1 MFFLKKKFFEYSKK
15 EKIIFIFLS
24 LFVIVF
30 FSCLIYI
37 LIPIKSKD
45 LVKVSEFSGVILDR
59 NDIVLRNVFSEN
71 DVITSEFVNSKEISE
86 NMKKAIISVEDKRF
100 YSHFG
105 IDFKSLAR
113 AFLLNLKEMKIVA
126 GGSTITQQLSK
137 LILKNEK
144 RTFWAKI
151 CETLLALRM
160 ELYLTKDEILSLYL
174 NRVSY
179 GTYLQ
184 GIGEASECYF
194 GKKPSE
200 LSIAQSAFLASIPL
214 LPSYYDPYRNIE
226 SVFERKNLILSLM
239 KEQKLISES
248 EFKNALDEKIVVQ
261 SPNFQFEAPHFCDY
275 LISEYKKNKKTVHGK
290 IRTTLD
296 LKLQHE
302 VENILKSSVFSL
314 NKNNVTNGAVLVI
327 DNKTGD
333 ILSMVGSVDFFEK
346 DGQVNGCLATRQA
359 GSTLK
364 PFVYALGLESGLMAS
379 DIIPDI
385 KITVN
390 DQNGSFAPLN
400 YDRKYHGPVRLR
412 NALACSYNIP
422 AFRTALDIGVGNLYK
437 RFKEVGFSSLDKKPD
452 WYGPGIALGNG
463 EVSLKELVS
472 AYRCFSNHGKT
483 IKTKI
488 LLEDDVHESENVFS
502 DKVSYIIFDILS
514 DNDARTP
521 AFGRNSYLK
530 LPFKCAVKTG
540 TTKNYRDNW
549 CIGTTSEYTVGVWV
563 GNFDSSSMKNI
574 SGVTGAG
581 PVFYNIMRYLYRDSN
596 PENITCPEGIVQK
609 KICSLSGK
617 LPNPYCKDIVKE
629 LFVSES
635 MSPIEECD
643 FHKLLKIDIR
653 TGYLASNS
661 VPKKYLKDKIC
672 EIYPDI
678 YYEWAKEKGIKNF
691 SEKIISNFSNSR
703 KKLNITFPSD
713 GDIFVIDK
721 TVEEEHQKIVF
732 HLVCLG
738 NLDSVTWKLNG
749 KILGNV
755 KEPFS
760 YEWKLKEGNY
770 ILEAI
775 SENESDSVS
784 FTVK

>member
-1 MFFLKKKFFEYSKK
+1 MFFFKKKFFEYSIK

-24 LFVIVF
+24 LFVILF
-30 FSCLIYI
+30 FSCLLYI

-45 LVKVSEFSGVILDR
+45 LIKISEFSGVILDR
-59 NDIVLRNVFSEN
+59 NDMILRNVFSEN

-100 YSHFG
+100 YSHIG
-105 IDFKSLAR
+105 IDFRSLAR

-144 RTFWAKI
+144 RTFLAKI
-151 CETLLALRM
+151 CETLLALRI
-160 ELYLTKDEILSLYL
+160 ELYLTKDDILSLYL

-179 GTYLQ
+179 GSYLQ

-194 GKKPSE
+194 GKKTSE

-226 SVFERKNLILSLM
+226 AVFERKDLILSLM
-239 KEQKLISES
+239 KEQGLISEL
-248 EFKNALDEKIVVQ
+248 EYRNALDEKIVVQ

-275 LISEYKKNKKTVHGK
+275 LISEYKKNNKTIHGK

-327 DNKTGD
+327 DNKTGN

-364 PFVYALGLESGLMAS
+364 PFVYALALESGMMAS

-390 DQNGSFAPLN
+390 DQNGSFSPLN

-422 AFRTALDIGVGNLYK
+422 AFRTVLDIGVGNLYK
-437 RFKEVGFSSLDKKPD
+437 RLKEIGFSSLDKRPE

-472 AYRCFSNHGKT
+472 AYRCFSNNGKT
-483 IKTKI
+483 ITTKF

-514 DNDARTP
+514 DNEARTP
-521 AFGRNSYLK
+521 AFGRNSYLR

-581 PVFYNIMRYLYRDSN
+581 PVFYNIMRYLYKNSK
-596 PENITCPEGIVQK
+596 PEDVACPEGIIQK
-609 KICSLSGK
+609 KVCSLSGK

-629 LFVSES
+629 LFISES
-635 MSPIEECD
+635 MSPTEECD
-643 FHKLLKIDIR
+643 FHKLLNIDVR
-653 TGYLASNS
+653 TGYLASDS
-661 VPKKYLKDKIC
+661 VSKKYLKAKVC

-713 GDIFVIDK
+713 GDVFVIDK
-721 TVEEEHQKIVF
+721 TVEEDHQKIVF

-738 NLDSVTWKLNG
+738 NLNRVTWKLNG
-749 KILGNV
+749 KILGEV

-775 SENESDSVS
+775 SENGSDSVS